1 MVPRKG
7 LEPPLSFEKRIL
19 SHKNVHS
26 HSDNARLINSFIS
39 DRKLRGLS
47 PNTIKFYEGYLDRF
61 VTTISVPLLEQTKQ
75 GIIDFITSRTCNAGG
90 KHAYFRVLRA
100 FYIWCLSEELL
111 DKSPMANLKAP
122 KVPKP
127 LRPSLS
133 LKDLTKLLNH
143 SSKLRDKLILALL
156 ADTGLRLSELAN
168 INESDIDLPNRTI
181 VVWGKGARQRKV
193 AYGEISGGILQ
204 DYLFRR
210 DTGEKVFDILPR
222 GISEI
227 LRRLEQETGIKCN
240 AHMFRR
246 TFATHAIRNEMNVFH
261 VQSLLGHSSLTM
273 TPIYSEQVDS
283 EDAVRAYR
291 PVIR

>member
-1 MVPRKG
+1 M
-7 LEPPLSFEKRIL
+7 
-19 SHKNVHS
+19 HS
-26 HSDNARLINSFIS
+26 PSDNVRLVNNFIS
-39 DRKLRGLS
+39 DRELRGLS

-61 VTTISVPLLEQTKQ
+61 VNTISTPMLEQTKQ
-75 GIIDFITSRTCNAGG
+75 GIIDFITSRRCNAGG

-111 DKSPMANLKAP
+111 DKSPMANLRAP

-127 LRPSLS
+127 LRQSLS

-168 INESDIDLPNRTI
+168 IYKSDIDLPNRTI
-181 VVWGKGARQRKV
+181 VVWGKGARQRRV

-204 DYLFRR
+204 DYLLREGA
-210 DTGEKVFDILPR
+210 GEKLFDLLPR

-227 LRRLEQETGIKCN
+227 LRRLGEDTGIKCN

-246 TFATHAIRNEMNVFH
+246 TFATQAIRNEMSVFH
-261 VQSLLGHSSLTM
+261 VQSLLGHSSLNM
-273 TPIYSEQVDS
+273 TRMYAEQVDS
-283 EDAVRAYR
+283 EDAV
-291 PVIR
+291 